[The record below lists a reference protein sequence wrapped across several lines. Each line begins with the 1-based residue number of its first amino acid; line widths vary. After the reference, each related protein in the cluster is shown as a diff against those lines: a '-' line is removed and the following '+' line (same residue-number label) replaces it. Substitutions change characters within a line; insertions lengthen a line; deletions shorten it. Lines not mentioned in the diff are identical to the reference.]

1 MWNTITTDEFVPALV
16 VPPGVRVA
24 VNIGQRPFEVA
35 GAGST
40 TSLQAAAGMVRSVD
54 VWLRRTGA
62 HCGECTTGKV
72 IYGLAFRCLEC
83 AHVYLC
89 GQHAA
94 AHGHCMVALSADAVE
109 DWSCDI
115 LSIIP
120 HLDLSGMLFTL
131 SFNSPILF
139 ILHMV
144 FVVFCFFH
152 FLFVFFFLTPLY
164 FFSQH

>member
-120 HLDLSGMLFTL
+120 HLDLSGMQIICFSL
-131 SFNSPILF
+131 SPLIHPSYLYCIWSSSF
-139 ILHMV
+139 
-144 FVVFCFFH
+144 
-152 FLFVFFFLTPLY
+152 FVFFTFSSSS
-164 FFSQH
+164 FF